1 MASDLETCMQLA
13 LASESASAARNRLYA
28 TKAKKEGQTQHARLL
43 NALARGEEISA
54 RRSLIYLRGKISRI
68 EKHLETLLTAKQT
81 LSRDI
86 YPQDRRIAMTAGDKS
101 AEAALHQFEQVN
113 ANHAQR
119 LKQFAGDGAEAAY
132 YVCQVCGYIAVDAIP
147 DKCPV
152 CGAVTERFKEEPI

>member
-13 LASESASAARNRLYA
+13 LAHESASAARNRLYA
-28 TKAKKEGQTQHARLL
+28 TKAKKEGQTQHVRLL

-68 EKHLETLLTAKQT
+68 EEHLEALLTAKQT
-81 LSRDI
+81 LARDI
-86 YPQDRRIAMTAGDKS
+86 YPQDRGVATAAGDKS

-119 LKQFAGDGAEAAY
+119 LKQLSAGADCSY
-132 YVCQVCGYIAVDAIP
+132 YVCQVCGYIAAERIP

-152 CGAVTERFKEEPI
+152 CGAVPERFKEEPF

>member
-13 LASESASAARNRLYA
+13 LARESASAARNRLYA
-28 TKAKKEGQTQHARLL
+28 TKAKKDGQTEHARLL

-68 EKHLETLLTAKQT
+68 EAHQEALQTAKQT
-81 LSRDI
+81 LTHDI
-86 YPQDRRIAMTAGDKS
+86 YPQDRLVATAAGDKS
-101 AEAALHQFEQVN
+101 AEAALHQFEKVN

-119 LKQFAGDGAEAAY
+119 LKQFAGDGAEATY
-132 YVCQVCGYIAVDAIP
+132 YVCLVCGYIAVDTIP

-152 CGAVTERFKEEPI
+152 CGAVPERFKEEPI